1 MMRLKLRVHPAG
13 AAWLGA
19 CFLMAPSHAVLAAVA
34 ALAWHEA
41 AHVAAMALCGVK
53 RCVVELTPFGGMAD
67 AACFDRLSPGR
78 KAAASLAGVLASALG
93 AWLCLQFA
101 PVAPF
106 WHALYLANASLAAF
120 NLLPVWP
127 LDGARALLALAERL
141 GVERPAQRVLT
152 GLAYALGLSMVALG
166 LYGAWLGHVNLSLLC
181 AGPYLAYAAHAARA
195 GCRAQAR
202 GGPRDARLR
211 LRLRRFAVENGAG
224 AAGGPLLR
232 PSLSSAAGDGPR
244 HRAHPREPDG
254 GRNGAKA
261 VPYAGEIPGQVS
273 IPCTKSMDKAGNV
286 WYNPK

>member
-1 MMRLKLRVHPAG
+1 MMRMTVRVHPAG

-127 LDGARALLALAERL
+127 LDGARALLAAAERL
-141 GVERPAQRVLT
+141 GAERPAQRVLT
-152 GLAYALGLSMVALG
+152 GLAYALGLSMVVLG

-181 AGPYLAYAAHAARA
+181 AGPYLAYAAHASGVAQSVRRMQ
-195 GCRAQAR
+195 RAQDAAR
-202 GGPRDARLR
+202 KLAGGRVMPVCAYACAGSPSRMVLARLADRFSGLRYHLLLVMDPGTGRIRESLTEGEMAQR
-211 LRLRRFAVENGAG
+211 LFHTQERFQ
-224 AAGGPLLR
+224 
-232 PSLSSAAGDGPR
+232 
-244 HRAHPREPDG
+244 
-254 GRNGAKA
+254 GR
-261 VPYAGEIPGQVS
+261 
-273 IPCTKSMDKAGNV
+273 
-286 WYNPK
+286 

>member
-1 MMRLKLRVHPAG
+1 MMRMTVRVHPAG

-127 LDGARALLALAERL
+127 LDGARALLAAAERL
-141 GVERPAQRVLT
+141 GAERPAQRVLT

-181 AGPYLAYAAHAARA
+181 AGPYLAYAAHASGVAQSVRRMQ
-195 GCRAQAR
+195 RAQDAAR
-202 GGPRDARLR
+202 KLAGGRVMPVCAYACAGSPSRMVLARLADRFSGLRYHLLLVMDPGTGRIRESLTEGELTQR
-211 LRLRRFAVENGAG
+211 LF
-224 AAGGPLLR
+224 
-232 PSLSSAAGDGPR
+232 
-244 HRAHPREPDG
+244 HTREESQ
-254 GRNGAKA
+254 GR
-261 VPYAGEIPGQVS
+261 
-273 IPCTKSMDKAGNV
+273 
-286 WYNPK
+286 

>member
-1 MMRLKLRVHPAG
+1 MMRMTVRVHPAG

-127 LDGARALLALAERL
+127 LDGARALLAAAERL
-141 GVERPAQRVLT
+141 GAERPAQRVLT

-181 AGPYLAYAAHAARA
+181 AGPYLAYAAHASGVAQSVRRMQ
-195 GCRAQAR
+195 RAQDAAR
-202 GGPRDARLR
+202 KLAGGRVMPVCAYACAGSPSRMVLARLVDRFSGLRYHLLLVMDPGTGRIRESLTEGEMAQR
-211 LRLRRFAVENGAG
+211 LFHTQERFQ
-224 AAGGPLLR
+224 
-232 PSLSSAAGDGPR
+232 
-244 HRAHPREPDG
+244 
-254 GRNGAKA
+254 GR
-261 VPYAGEIPGQVS
+261 
-273 IPCTKSMDKAGNV
+273 
-286 WYNPK
+286 

>member
-1 MMRLKLRVHPAG
+1 MMRMTVRVHPAG

-127 LDGARALLALAERL
+127 LDGARALLAAAERL
-141 GVERPAQRVLT
+141 GAERPAQRVLT

-181 AGPYLAYAAHAARA
+181 AGPYLAYAAHASGVAQSVRRMQ
-195 GCRAQAR
+195 RAQDAAR
-202 GGPRDARLR
+202 KLAGGRVMPVCAYACAGSPSRMVLARLADRFSGLRYHLLLVMDPGTGRIRESLTEGEMAQR
-211 LRLRRFAVENGAG
+211 LFHTQERFQ
-224 AAGGPLLR
+224 
-232 PSLSSAAGDGPR
+232 
-244 HRAHPREPDG
+244 
-254 GRNGAKA
+254 GR
-261 VPYAGEIPGQVS
+261 
-273 IPCTKSMDKAGNV
+273 
-286 WYNPK
+286 

>member
-1 MMRLKLRVHPAG
+1 MMRMTVRVHPAG

-34 ALAWHEA
+34 ALTWHEA

-53 RCVVELTPFGGMAD
+53 HCVVELTPFGGMAD
-67 AACFDRLSPGR
+67 AACYERLSPGK
-78 KAAASLAGVLASALG
+78 KAASSLAGVLASAVG
-93 AWLCLQFA
+93 AWLCFCFA
-101 PVAPF
+101 PDTPF

-181 AGPYLAYAAHAARA
+181 AGPYLAYAAHASGVAQSVRRMQ
-195 GCRAQAR
+195 RAQDAAR
-202 GGPRDARLR
+202 KLAGGRVMPVCAYACAGSPSRMVLARLADRFSGLRYHLLLVMDPGTGRIRESLTEGEMAQR
-211 LRLRRFAVENGAG
+211 LFHTQER
-224 AAGGPLLR
+224 
-232 PSLSSAAGDGPR
+232 SQ
-244 HRAHPREPDG
+244 
-254 GRNGAKA
+254 GR
-261 VPYAGEIPGQVS
+261 
-273 IPCTKSMDKAGNV
+273 
-286 WYNPK
+286 

>member
-19 CFLMAPSHAVLAAVA
+19 CFLLAPSHVVLAAVA
-34 ALAWHEA
+34 ALTWHEA

-53 RCVVELTPFGGMAD
+53 HCVVELTPFGGMAD

-101 PVAPF
+101 PAAPF

-120 NLLPVWP
+120 NLLPVCP

-181 AGPYLAYAAHAARA
+181 AGPYLAYAAHASGVAQSVRRMQ
-195 GCRAQAR
+195 RAQDAAR
-202 GGPRDARLR
+202 KLAGGRVMPVCAYACAGSPSRMVLARLADRFSGLRYHLLLVMDPGTGRIRESLTEGEMAHR
-211 LRLRRFAVENGAG
+211 LFHTQER
-224 AAGGPLLR
+224 
-232 PSLSSAAGDGPR
+232 SQ
-244 HRAHPREPDG
+244 
-254 GRNGAKA
+254 GR
-261 VPYAGEIPGQVS
+261 
-273 IPCTKSMDKAGNV
+273 
-286 WYNPK
+286 

>member
-1 MMRLKLRVHPAG
+1 MMRMTVRVHPAG

-78 KAAASLAGVLASALG
+78 KAAASLAGVLASAVG
-93 AWLCLQFA
+93 AWLCLRFA

-181 AGPYLAYAAHAARA
+181 AGPYLAYAAHASGVAQSVRRMQ
-195 GCRAQAR
+195 RAQDAAR
-202 GGPRDARLR
+202 KLAGGRVMPVCAYACAGSPSRMVLARLADRFSGLRYHLLLVMDPGTGRIRESLTEGEMAQR
-211 LRLRRFAVENGAG
+211 LFHTQEE
-224 AAGGPLLR
+224 
-232 PSLSSAAGDGPR
+232 SQ
-244 HRAHPREPDG
+244 
-254 GRNGAKA
+254 GR
-261 VPYAGEIPGQVS
+261 
-273 IPCTKSMDKAGNV
+273 
-286 WYNPK
+286 

>member
-34 ALAWHEA
+34 ALTWHEA

-53 RCVVELTPFGGMAD
+53 HCVVELTPFGGMAD
-67 AACFDRLSPGR
+67 AACYERLSPGR

-93 AWLCLQFA
+93 AWLCMQFA

-127 LDGARALLALAERL
+127 LDGARALLAAAERL
-141 GVERPAQRVLT
+141 GAERPAQRVLT

-181 AGPYLAYAAHAARA
+181 AGPYLAYAAHASGVAQSVRRMQ
-195 GCRAQAR
+195 RAQDAAR
-202 GGPRDARLR
+202 KLAGGRVMPVCAYACAASPSRMVLARLADRFSGLRYHLLLVMDPGTGRIRESLTEGEMAQR
-211 LRLRRFAVENGAG
+211 LFHTQER
-224 AAGGPLLR
+224 
-232 PSLSSAAGDGPR
+232 SQ
-244 HRAHPREPDG
+244 
-254 GRNGAKA
+254 GR
-261 VPYAGEIPGQVS
+261 
-273 IPCTKSMDKAGNV
+273 
-286 WYNPK
+286 

>member
-1 MMRLKLRVHPAG
+1 MMRMTVRVHPAG

-41 AHVAAMALCGVK
+41 AHVATMALCGAK

-127 LDGARALLALAERL
+127 LDGARALLAAAERL
-141 GVERPAQRVLT
+141 GAERPAQRVLT

-181 AGPYLAYAAHAARA
+181 AGPYLAYAAHASGVAQSVRRMQ
-195 GCRAQAR
+195 RAQDAAR
-202 GGPRDARLR
+202 KL
-211 LRLRRFAVENGAG
+211 
-224 AAGGPLLR
+224 AGGRVMPVGAYACAGPPSRLTLARMAGRLSGLRYHMLLVVDPGTGR
-232 PSLSSAAGDGPR
+232 IRESLTEGELTQR
-244 HRAHPREPDG
+244 LFHTREESQ
-254 GRNGAKA
+254 GR
-261 VPYAGEIPGQVS
+261 
-273 IPCTKSMDKAGNV
+273 
-286 WYNPK
+286 

>member
-13 AAWLGA
+13 AAWLGVS
-19 CFLMAPSHAVLAAVA
+19 FLLAPSHAVLAAVA

-78 KAAASLAGVLASALG
+78 KAAVSLAGVLASALG
-93 AWLCLQFA
+93 AWLCLRFA
-101 PVAPF
+101 PKSPF
-106 WHALYLANASLAAF
+106 FHALYLANASLAAF

-127 LDGARALLALAERL
+127 LDGARALLAAAERL

-181 AGPYLAYAAHAARA
+181 AGPYLAYAAHASGVAQSVRRMQRVQEAAHKLA
-195 GCRAQAR
+195 GGRMMPVGAYACA
-202 GGPRDARLR
+202 GPPSTLTLARLADR
-211 LRLRRFAVENGAG
+211 
-224 AAGGPLLR
+224 
-232 PSLSSAAGDGPR
+232 LSSLRYHLLLVVDPETG
-244 HRAHPREPDG
+244 HIRESISESELAQRLFPEKEECQ
-254 GRNGAKA
+254 GR
-261 VPYAGEIPGQVS
+261 
-273 IPCTKSMDKAGNV
+273 
-286 WYNPK
+286 